1 MKRRLERKCKGGRGT
16 RRAHTSPAYNT
27 GQDIPHSCTSQAQL
41 VGATPDRSRWC
52 RGGRTP
58 NARQSALYRNE
69 GPSYVMGCAGKPNVF
84 TGMCVQWRLWRL
96 IWLPPVMGC
105 VGTHRSS
112 LQYPRPLASCCGHAW
127 ASALACEHPS
137 LFASFRSGPVT
148 RCPALRTSTT
158 SARQTE
164 VLGLGS
170 GHWVAR
176 VMGPRASSFGTFL
189 RGASW
194 CPPQFSFPGL
204 RRWV

>member
-1 MKRRLERKCKGGRGT
+1 MEGERDVHIHPLLITQDRT
-16 RRAHTSPAYNT
+16 YPTVARAKHNLW
-27 GQDIPHSCTSQAQL
+27 AQH
-41 VGATPDRSRWC
+41 DRSRWC

-96 IWLPPVMGC
+96 IWLPVMGC

-137 LFASFRSGPVT
+137 LFASFHSGPVT